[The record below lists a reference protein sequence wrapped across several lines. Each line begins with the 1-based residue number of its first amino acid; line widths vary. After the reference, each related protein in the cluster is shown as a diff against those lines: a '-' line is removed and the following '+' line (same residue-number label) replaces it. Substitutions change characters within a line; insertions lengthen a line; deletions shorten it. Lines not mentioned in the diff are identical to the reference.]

1 MSQLVTD
8 STVLNNH
15 KKPVIKIT
23 VSALFLAIAIVI
35 KLSTAFYLPI
45 LGAAGLKIDFS
56 GVFSAFPAILFG
68 PWYGGAVFALADLLG
83 TMIKPAGAYIPA
95 LTVTQ
100 FITGVLIGYL
110 WKLILGRIKKSKS
123 SKRLSAIAFAIFLL
137 IGIFG
142 AFCHASLYSDGVVDS
157 FIIKKES
164 LPDKGE
170 IIGTAENSVEL
181 SPLSKLVC
189 SLAQY
194 SNDSLTLIK
203 ASSHKKAAMI
213 VIPAAV
219 DTGDGVERK
228 VTAIGTDAF
237 SSLADLHTV
246 YIPASVSSIRK
257 DAFENCAD
265 NLTIYTSEGS
275 PAEKFAAE
283 NLIGCVAMSESEER
297 AFLQLNSIASDA
309 EYSSNDNYRKNL
321 FGYIGFMT
329 LGLEAVA
336 LVGILL
342 IILGIFIRTKIFENN
357 IYTIVLT
364 VIFFPRLI
372 VTTINTE
379 ILRQALAV
387 WNGRAFWVLL
397 IPRIGEEIISCIVSA
412 YVIAILY
419 SVYEN
424 KIAPKMP
431 SLS

>member
-1 MSQLVTD
+1 MPQLATD
-8 STVLNNH
+8 TTVQNRR
-15 KKPVIKIT
+15 KKSILKIT

-83 TMIKPAGAYIPA
+83 TLIKPAGAYIPA

-100 FITGVLIGYL
+100 FVTGVLIGYL
-110 WKLILGRIKKSKS
+110 WKFISSKIRKSKS
-123 SKRLSAIAFAIFLL
+123 SKHLSVIAVAALLL

-142 AFCHASLYSDGVVDS
+142 ALCHTSLYSDGVIDS
-157 FIIKKES
+157 FILKKES
-164 LPDKGE
+164 LPEKGE
-170 IIGTAENSVEL
+170 IIGTAENPIDL
-181 SPLSKLVC
+181 SPLSKFVC

-203 ASSHKKAAMI
+203 ASSNKDTAM
-213 VIPAAV
+213 VVLPASV

-228 VTAIGTDAF
+228 VSAIGSDAF
-237 SSLADLHTV
+237 SSLTALHTI
-246 YIPASVSSIRK
+246 YIPSSITSMP
-257 DAFENCAD
+257 DDLFVNCAD
-265 NLTIYTSEGS
+265 NLTIYTSAGS
-275 PAEKFAAE
+275 TAEKYASD
-283 NLIGCVAMSESEER
+283 NLIGCVAMSEDEER
-297 AFLQLNSIASDA
+297 AFLLLNSSSADA
-309 EYSSNDNYRKNL
+309 EYLSNDNYRKNL

-336 LVGILL
+336 VAGILL

-412 YVIAILY
+412 YIIAILY